1 MKIGKWMALGLG
13 MVFLAATCMAQDRPE
28 VSSGSTKPGG
38 LITFRGNP
46 LSLLG
51 TPIAEGQRLPSV
63 PLVDAMAMKDV
74 DLSKEQG
81 KVLFLSIVPS
91 IDTPVCE
98 VQTHYLG
105 EEGDKLP
112 DSVER
117 ITISRDT
124 PFAQK
129 RFAKEAKLTDIRYLS
144 DYKRGE
150 FARSTGLLI
159 EGFEL
164 LGRAVIL
171 VDEAGIVRYIQVVPE
186 LTELPDM
193 ERAFAEAVRLAG
205 KEAK

>member
-1 MKIGKWMALGLG
+1 
-13 MVFLAATCMAQDRPE
+13 
-28 VSSGSTKPGG
+28 
-38 LITFRGNP
+38 
-46 LSLLG
+46 
-51 TPIAEGQRLPSV
+51 
-63 PLVDAMAMKDV
+63 MAMKEV
-74 DLSKEQG
+74 DLSREQG

-112 DSVER
+112 KSVER

-129 RFAKEAKLTDIRYLS
+129 RFAEEAKLMDIRYLS

-171 VDEAGIVRYIQVVPE
+171 VDKNGIVRYIQVVPE

-193 ERAFAEAVRLAG
+193 EAAFAEAVLLAG